1 MYELVVTHQFQPV
14 HKGCTVGTTKPFVF
28 KFLSERQDLR
38 FREFVPTPRK
48 KQNEKKKNA
57 NRPVYLSAT
66 SCTSKK
72 KPQPCG
78 NAHHRKNYTKTN
90 SSEWAPLSGPISGRL
105 PIAQFRLIERFVE
118 KCKRPPFTV
127 ESTKLAV

>member
-48 KQNEKKKNA
+48 KQNEKKKCQSP
-57 NRPVYLSAT
+57 RLSV
-66 SCTSKK
+66 
-72 KPQPCG
+72 G
-78 NAHHRKNYTKTN
+78 HIVH
-90 SSEWAPLSGPISGRL
+90 
-105 PIAQFRLIERFVE
+105 VE
-118 KCKRPPFTV
+118 KET
-127 ESTKLAV
+127 STLWERTS